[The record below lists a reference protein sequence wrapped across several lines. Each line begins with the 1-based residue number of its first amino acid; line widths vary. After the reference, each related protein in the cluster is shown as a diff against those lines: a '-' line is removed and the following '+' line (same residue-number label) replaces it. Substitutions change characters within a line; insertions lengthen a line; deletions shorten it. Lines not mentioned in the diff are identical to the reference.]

1 MLLASGMHQVDNIAF
16 FMTFQENFVG
26 VCNKSF
32 RSSRIRVAS
41 PADSHV
47 TFRGSVSTEE
57 STKIGKRDFTIC
69 VRIGNAP
76 SYTFNDMGSIVTFNI
91 KKV

>member
-1 MLLASGMHQVDNIAF
+1 MHQVDNIAF
-16 FMTFQENFVG
+16 FMTFQENSVG
-26 VCNKSF
+26 VHNKSF

-57 STKIGKRDFTIC
+57 LTKIGKPEKNKQTNKLIAYQERSKVFTC
-69 VRIGNAP
+69 LLLT
-76 SYTFNDMGSIVTFNI
+76 SY
-91 KKV
+91 